1 MCNIELT
8 RKLYAGF
15 STLQRKEIKDS
26 MEIENTVQ
34 SEEGWMRRK
43 ATVRLFVL
51 EMISRINFRNCQSR
65 T

>member
-1 MCNIELT
+1 MWNIELT

-15 STLQRKEIKDS
+15 STLQRKEIKDF

-34 SEEGWMRRK
+34 SEEEKIRPK
-43 ATVRLFVL
+43 ATVRLFDL